1 MCMVYRIDVRLY
13 KMMYTFPSKMSSP
26 DTTFDLSTPFIK
38 KIWIKKRICHVKV
51 FFLYESQNCLKN
63 SKTDLND
70 ISVWRLVVCFPTIN
84 VLSWTKRYVFIMGHI
99 LECRYLCKF
108 LRSSL
113 EIFELLISG
122 DILFQLCHKTHNSE
136 DVNFL
141 LSVRHSWGTW
151 LWKGPYTYIFSGGI
165 YIGCSLEPLF

>member
-1 MCMVYRIDVRLY
+1 MYMVHRVHVRFY

-26 DTTFDLSTPFIK
+26 EHLIK
-38 KIWIKKRICHVKV
+38 IHLYSNLFLKKNMPCETWF